1 MARRGRR
8 VQRWIIGVGALAL
21 FVAAGFAVV
30 QLIADGS
37 DIADTLSGTSQ
48 GRKAAE
54 RVRSVLASDD
64 LAPPPGATRTLTLQ
78 CVPGADSPGEPA
90 VGITYSNVDP
100 AEVQAQLAD
109 RGWEDREMPFGDLYI
124 KRFDDFLAQ
133 VGFSNPNRPHLTV
146 GGDTLGADCLA
157 FRDGLGGVVT
167 ASG

>member
-1 MARRGRR
+1 M
-8 VQRWIIGVGALAL
+8 GALAL

-37 DIADTLSGTSQ
+37 DIADSLTGTEQ
-48 GRKAAE
+48 GREAAE
-54 RVRSVLASDD
+54 RVRAVLASGD
-64 LAPPPGATRTLTLQ
+64 LAPPPGATRTLMLQ

-90 VGITYSNVDP
+90 VGISYSNVDP
-100 AEVQAQLAD
+100 AKVQAQLAD
-109 RGWEDREMPFGDLYI
+109 RGWEAREPPFDGLYI

-133 VGFSNPNRPHLTV
+133 VWFTNPTRLRLTV

-157 FRDGLGGVVT
+157 FRDGLRGVVT